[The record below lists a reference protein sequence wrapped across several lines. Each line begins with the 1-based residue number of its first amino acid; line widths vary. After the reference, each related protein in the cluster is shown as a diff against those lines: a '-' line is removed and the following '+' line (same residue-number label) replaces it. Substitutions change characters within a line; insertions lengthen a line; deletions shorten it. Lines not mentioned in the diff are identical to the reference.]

1 MKKFLKITFLFLL
14 TISFF
19 ACQNDSSVNN
29 RKKNRP
35 IALVKLDT
43 LHDIWQLLPDNRG
56 IVWNVKQ
63 KNHLD
68 HLEFSGLM
76 VSGIIRYGTKNNHLF
91 LYEKIVWPMLRT
103 IPNITQA
110 SLIHNFD
117 QKVPVKIN
125 GKPMKPE
132 IPYQITF
139 TGILTFESHAGLLNV
154 KRVLLPSTDK
164 PAIVEEITLTNTGKK
179 PVKINVGK
187 LNYVFRTPKNKG
199 VYGAY
204 TIQTYNTGIGE
215 KWLKPGEKYSF
226 SKVFLATKTSQ
237 HFAINVP
244 EEIKKRQAFI
254 QKVNNQLILDTPDK
268 NMNRMFAFAKLRAV
282 ESIFATKGGLMHGP
296 GGGRY
301 YAAIWANDQGE
312 YVNPFFPFL
321 GIKTGN
327 ESAINS
333 YHWFAKYM
341 NPEYK
346 PIPSSIIAE
355 GTDIWNGAGDRGDA
369 AMLAY
374 GASRFVLAYGKKSTA
389 DSLLPLIKWCLTY
402 CEKKI
407 LPEGVIASDC
417 DELEGRFPAGKAN
430 LSTNMLAYGGFLS
443 AANLLEA
450 MHKNPKLAETYRK
463 EANRLL
469 TNCNKYFGATV
480 QGFHT
485 YHYFKGNKKLRS
497 WICFPLTMGVY
508 SRKEE
513 TIRALLSDSLWS
525 ENGILTQAGDSVYWD
540 RATLIALRGIL
551 KAGET
556 NIGMKYLEYY
566 TKKRLLGDHVPY
578 AVEAWPEG
586 NQAQLSA
593 ESGLYCRTII
603 EGLFG
608 ITPTG
613 LSSFTCAPRL
623 PKGWN
628 FMKLE
633 KIKAF
638 QTTFDIDVQRNDN
651 HEWVSVYNKGK
662 LMRKFNWDGI
672 KTLQINLK

>member
-1 MKKFLKITFLFLL
+1 MKKNLKTALL
-14 TISFF
+14 LLLATSFF
-19 ACQNDSSVNN
+19 ACQNQVNKQ
-29 RKKNRP
+29 KKENKP
-35 IALVKLDT
+35 IAEVKLDS
-43 LHDIWQLLPDNRG
+43 LVNIWHLSPDNKE
-56 IVWNVKQ
+56 IIWTVKQ

-76 VSGIIRYGTKNNHLF
+76 VSGIIRYGVQNGN
-91 LYEKIVWPMLRT
+91 LYLREKVVWPMLRT

-110 SLIHNFD
+110 SLIHIFD
-117 QKVPVKIN
+117 QTVPLKVN
-125 GKPMKPE
+125 GRPIPPE
-132 IPYQITF
+132 KPYQISF
-139 TGILTFESHAGLLNV
+139 NGILTLQSHAGTIDI
-154 KRVLLPSTDK
+154 KRVLSPSIDK
-164 PAIVEEITLTNTGKK
+164 PAIVEQITLVNTGKSRK
-179 PVKINVGK
+179 KITVGK
-187 LNYVFRTPKNKG
+187 LNYIYKTPKNKG
-199 VYGAY
+199 VYGVY
-204 TIQTYNTGIGE
+204 TIQTYNTGAGNIT
-215 KWLKPGEKYSF
+215 LRPGEKYTF
-226 SKVFLATKTSQ
+226 SQLFIATKVSQ
-237 HFAINVP
+237 HFHLDASR
-244 EEIKKRQAFI
+244 EIQKRQAFI
-254 QKVNNQLILDTPDK
+254 DSVNSRLILQTPDRIL
-268 NMNRMFAFAKLRAV
+268 NRMFAFAKLRGV

-312 YVNPFFPFL
+312 YINPFFPFL
-321 GIKTGN
+321 GMKNGN

-333 YHWFAKYM
+333 YRWFAKYM

-355 GTDIWNGAGDRGDA
+355 GTGIWNGAGDRGDA

-374 GASRFVLAYGKKSTA
+374 GASCFALAYGKKSTA

-402 CEKKI
+402 CEKKM

-443 AANLLEA
+443 AADLLDALHED
-450 MHKNPKLAETYRK
+450 PVLARSYRQK
-463 EANRLL
+463 AAALRKACNR
-469 TNCNKYFGATV
+469 YFGATV

-485 YHYFKGNKKLRS
+485 YRYYKGNTKLRS

-508 SRKEE
+508 DRKEG
-513 TIRALLSDSLWS
+513 TIRALLSDKLWS

-556 NIGMKYLEYY
+556 NIGLKYLEYY
-566 TKKRLLGDHVPY
+566 SQKRLLGNHVPY

-608 ITPTG
+608 ITPVG
-613 LSSFTCAPRL
+613 LHAFTCAPHL
-623 PKGWN
+623 PDNWN
-628 FMKLE
+628 YMNLD

-638 QTTFDIDVQRNDN
+638 NTTFDLRVKRIKNGEEITVA
-651 HEWVSVYNKGK
+651 EKGK
-662 LMRKFNWDGI
+662 PEKKIIWNGKSPVKIIL
-672 KTLQINLK
+672 